1 VPQDLHG
8 DARVY
13 VKLDQQRRA
22 SSSRGV
28 HGHYRHASLP
38 CFISIERTDASGVR
52 IGLLLGGGGGGGE
65 HLAVGRRPVSAA
77 RWEGLR
83 ELDKR
88 VVITF
93 KEPKMGPRGPPGL
106 RAARPA
112 AYRPGPR
119 GAAVRLQYQRAR
131 RSSNCRAGRDGIEP
145 RAGETYRPRGRYS
158 PVIRRS
164 PYEVTRPCRP
174 GGSLSRCCGP
184 GATTPYRWRST
195 GPAVT
200 ARASTLKVE

>member
-1 VPQDLHG
+1 MATRG
-8 DARVY
+8 CT
-13 VKLDQQRRA
+13 
-22 SSSRGV
+22 SSSTSREAQVRLVECTGITGTPAFLASYRSSALTHQEFASAFCWAAVVVEVNTWRWAGV
-28 HGHYRHASLP
+28 PFRLRAGKA
-38 CFISIERTDASGVR
+38 
-52 IGLLLGGGGGGGE
+52 
-65 HLAVGRRPVSAA
+65 
-77 RWEGLR
+77 LR